1 MPKKPAHDPTYGYD
15 PETTTVRVAQHDLA
29 RLLLMF
35 RKLMREQPPSKW
47 KHMDDY
53 DLSFERLADAV
64 DASSQIRCGKRWTGP
79 DLRMRCT
86 TTEPV
91 YRWPGGAPYDGGA
104 TFTWTVPG
112 YGSHATKDERF
123 RGITHRAVRV
133 QLEEGRRAA
142 PGGGTAGLSRV
153 AGARSRLVPNGPAA
167 PGDRHRGSAVPSG
180 WIRPWLRCGTPR
192 PRQLRC
198 RGRGVVTGWLSEPDD
213 VQHGQ
218 LGCSGRFTQ

>member
-123 RGITHRAVRV
+123 RGITH
-133 QLEEGRRAA
+133 
-142 PGGGTAGLSRV
+142 TAL
-153 AGARSRLVPNGPAA
+153 
-167 PGDRHRGSAVPSG
+167 
-180 WIRPWLRCGTPR
+180 CGFSWRKDDR
-192 PRQLRC
+192 PRRVGELPDCPEC
-198 RGRGVVTGWLSEPDD
+198 RREVQVGAERPRGTW
-213 VQHGQ
+213 
-218 LGCSGRFTQ
+218 